1 MKALIMPNIE
11 KQNAKECCQNVIE
24 EFKRLEID
32 VLMSEKYKG
41 EIPAVNAVYLEF
53 YKALEECDILIAI
66 GGDGTILHSA
76 KHAVEVDKPLLG
88 INVGRLGFMAGLEE
102 FELPL
107 LAKLKEGAYNIQERM
122 LLSCTHFKSGGESR
136 VYNALND
143 IVVSNGTLSRII
155 ELDVACDGKHMTST
169 RADGLIFSTPTG
181 STAYALSAGGPV
193 ISPTV
198 NCISLTPICPH
209 SLLNRTVIFK
219 EDNVLTVSCS
229 PKNRHTVYLT
239 ADGDDGAALE
249 KGDCI
254 EVRKSEKSVKLIS
267 LSDKSFYHI
276 LSDKFRL

>member
-1 MKALIMPNIE
+1 MKVLLMPNMD
-11 KQNAKECCQNVIE
+11 KKSAKECCERVID
-24 EFKRLEID
+24 EFKKLDVD
-32 VLMSEKYKG
+32 VLISDRYKG
-41 EIPAVNAVYLEF
+41 ELLGINTVYTEF
-53 YKALEECDILIAI
+53 YKALDECDILIAV

-76 KHAVEVDKPLLG
+76 KHAVEAGKPLLG

-107 LAKLKEGAYNIQERM
+107 LAKLKSGEYTIQERM
-122 LLSCTHFKSGGESR
+122 LLCCTHFKSGEPPIT
-136 VYNALND
+136 YTALND
-143 IVVSNGTLSRII
+143 FVISNGALSRMV

-193 ISPTV
+193 VSPTI
-198 NCISLTPICPH
+198 NCIALTPICPH

-219 EDNVLTVSCS
+219 DTNVLTVTCS
-229 PKNRHTVYLT
+229 PKNRHAVYLT
-239 ADGDDGAALE
+239 ADGNDGATLSVGE
-249 KGDCI
+249 CV
-254 EVRKSEKSVKLIS
+254 EVKKSEKTVKLIS